1 MSAPVVL
8 RGITWDHSRALAP
21 LVASAQRFEELHP
34 GVTITWAKRGLHDF
48 GHAGLGPLAA
58 QYDLLVIDHP
68 MVGETW
74 RSRVLLN
81 LETRLPQH
89 FLASLAA
96 ESVGQSYE
104 SYLLEGRLFAVPI
117 DVAAPTASYRPD
129 LLRQLGVSVPQ
140 TWEDVLD
147 LTRQGRVV
155 MPGLHTDLFL
165 NFLGLCYSCGS
176 PVPRDGEQLV
186 EREIGVHCLA
196 ALRELVVNMVPEAFG
211 WNPIRVYEE
220 LAEGDRFVYCPF
232 AFSYSNYSRE
242 GFARHVVLFTNPVRL
257 EGEKLLRTVLGGT
270 GLAISQQCRNPE
282 IALEYAAY
290 VAGPACQRTLY
301 GLSGGQPAQR
311 SAWKDELLNK
321 VTHGFFV
328 NTLECMESAF
338 VRPRYDGYVPLQ
350 GWAGQPI
357 THYLRGEMTAEAAL
371 ESIEA
376 RYRQSLSDSKRTVG
390 NG

>member
-8 RGITWDHSRALAP
+8 RGITWDHSRALPP
-21 LVASAQRFEELHP
+21 LVAAAQRFEELHP
-34 GVTITWAKRGLHDF
+34 GITITWAKRGLHDF
-48 GHAGLGPLAA
+48 GHAGLGPLAE

-74 RSRVLLN
+74 RSRVLLDMQ
-81 LETRLPQH
+81 TRLPEH
-89 FLASLAA
+89 FLAGLAA
-96 ESVGQSYE
+96 ESIGQSYE
-104 SYLLEGRLFAVPI
+104 SYAFEGRLFALPI

-147 LTRQGRVV
+147 LARQGHVV
-155 MPGLHTDLFL
+155 MPGLHADLFL
-165 NFLGLCYSCGS
+165 NFLGLCFSCGS
-176 PVPRDGEQLV
+176 PVPRDAEHLV

-196 ALRELVVNMVPEAFG
+196 ALRELAVNMLPECFG

-242 GFARHVVLFTNPVRL
+242 GFARHLVLFANPVRL
-257 EGEKLLRTVLGGT
+257 EGEKPLRTVLGGT
-270 GLAISQQCRNPE
+270 GLAISQQCRNLE

-290 VAGPACQRTLY
+290 VAGPVCQRTLY
-301 GLSGGQPAQR
+301 GLSGGQPAHR
-311 SAWKDELLNK
+311 GAWKDETLNK
-321 VTHGFFV
+321 VTQGFFV

-338 VRPRYDGYVPLQ
+338 VRPRYDGYVALQ
-350 GWAGQPI
+350 VPAGQMI
-357 THYLRGEMTAEAAL
+357 ARHLHGEMSAETTL
-371 ESIEA
+371 ETIDA
-376 RYRQSLSDSKRTVG
+376 QYRQSLSDSKRRVVV
-390 NG
+390 